1 MAKWRYCAEEEWEE
15 ESSRRTGRE
24 GAQAVEGANGNG
36 RGCAEE
42 GWEEESSRRS
52 GREGAQA
59 VEGANW
65 KRERLCRG
73 RMGRGE
79 Q

>member
-1 MAKWRYCAEEEWEE
+1 MGKGKGYGEQNGKRRVVEAKGKGRRQQKEIMGKGRGCVEERWEE
-15 ESSRRTGRE
+15 ESF
-24 GAQAVEGANGNG
+24 
-36 RGCAEE
+36 
-42 GWEEESSRRS
+42 RRS
-52 GREGAQA
+52 RREGAQA

>member
-1 MAKWRYCAEEEWEE
+1 MQRKNGKRREVEEAEGKGHRQQKELM
-15 ESSRRTGRE
+15 GK
-24 GAQAVEGANGNG
+24 G
-36 RGCAEE
+36 RGCGEE
-42 GWEEESSRRS
+42 EREEESSRRS
-52 GREGAQA
+52 GREGAQT

-73 RMGRGE
+73 RMVRGE